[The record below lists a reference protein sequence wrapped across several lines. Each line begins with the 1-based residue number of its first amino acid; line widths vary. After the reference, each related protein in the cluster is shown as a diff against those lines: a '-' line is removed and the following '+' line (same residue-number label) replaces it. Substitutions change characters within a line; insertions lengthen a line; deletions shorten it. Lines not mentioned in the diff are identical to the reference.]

1 VSGRTPHALAERFV
15 QGPITPTLAR
25 FAWPLLLTNLSHAL
39 AGTWGALWA
48 GQVLGP
54 NALTAVATGSVL
66 LYMVM
71 GTAQGI
77 GTAAGVAIGQ
87 SLGAG
92 DARAVKRVVGS
103 AVGVVLVVSVS
114 LAAVGWWLSPRIVEG
129 LGTPAPARDFAVTHL
144 RFTCL
149 TMPSHFTYMV
159 MVMLLRGSGDA
170 HTPMRFTLLWI
181 GLGLLLAPALLAG
194 WGPLPALG
202 IAGLG
207 LGALMSSSIALG
219 GLVAFIYWRRSP
231 IALHGADLRHFRPD
245 PVLWRLLLRRG
256 VPQAL
261 ESVVVQGAYFTVLA
275 MVNRYGAD
283 TAAAYAAA
291 AQLWV
296 YVQLPSNAVA
306 MAMSPMAAMNIGAG
320 RWDRVAL
327 IARRGCVLAAG
338 LALLAMVGVYALG
351 ERPLRLFVPQGGPV
365 LEQAWQINL
374 HVLWGWV
381 ALAVSMGLFA
391 IMRANGVMLAPM
403 LIFAAAMWGIR
414 VPFAAA
420 LEPWLGASAIWW
432 SFPASAIGAAGV
444 AWAWYRRGSWR
455 RQGLLIGGEDSRADE
470 GRLGE

>member
-1 VSGRTPHALAERFV
+1 MSGPNPHPLAGRFV
-15 QGPITPTLAR
+15 DGPITPTLAR
-25 FAWPLLLTNLSHAL
+25 FAWPLLLTNLAHAL

-48 GQVLGP
+48 GQVLGA
-54 NALTAVATGSVL
+54 NALIAVTSASVL

-92 DARAVKRVVGS
+92 DVRAVKRVVGS
-103 AVGVVLVVSVS
+103 AVGVVLVVSIT
-114 LAAVGWWLSPRIVEG
+114 LAAFGWWLSPRIVDALE
-129 LGTPAPARDFAVTHL
+129 TPAPSRDFAVTHL

-181 GLGLLLAPALLAG
+181 GLGLLLAPALLVG
-194 WGPLPALG
+194 WGPLPSLG

-207 LGALMSSSIALG
+207 LGGLLASSIALG
-219 GLVAFIYWRRSP
+219 ALVANIYVRRLP
-231 IALHGADLRHFRPD
+231 IALHGEDLRHFRPD
-245 PVLWRLLLRRG
+245 PRLWRLLLKRG

-261 ESVVVQGAYFTVLA
+261 ESLVVQGAYFTVLT
-275 MVNRYGAD
+275 MVNRYGA
-283 TAAAYAAA
+283 TTSAAYAAA

-327 IARRGCVLAAG
+327 IARRGCVLAAC
-338 LALLAMVGVYALG
+338 LSLLAMAAVYLLG
-351 ERPLRLFVPQGGPV
+351 EWPLRLFVPQGGPV
-365 LEQAWQINL
+365 LEMAWQINL
-374 HVLWGWV
+374 QVLWGWV
-381 ALAVSMGLFA
+381 ALSVSMGLFA
-391 IMRANGVMLAPM
+391 IMRANGAMLAPM
-403 LIFAAAMWGIR
+403 LIFAATMWGIR
-414 VPFAAA
+414 VPFAAG
-420 LEPWLGASAIWW
+420 LEPWWGAAAIWW
-432 SFPASAIGAAGV
+432 SFPASALGAAAV
-444 AWAWYRRGSWR
+444 AWAWYRWGGWR

-470 GRLGE
+470 GHLGE